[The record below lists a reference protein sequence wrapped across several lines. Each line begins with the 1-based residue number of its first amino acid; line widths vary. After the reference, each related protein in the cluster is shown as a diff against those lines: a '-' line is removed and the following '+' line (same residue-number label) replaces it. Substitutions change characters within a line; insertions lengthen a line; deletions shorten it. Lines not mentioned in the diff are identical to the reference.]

1 MIGIRITARGKAQDV
16 AEDVLIVGAG
26 LAGLMAANALQES
39 GHTVLVIDR
48 GRSVGGR
55 LASRRIG
62 EKGLADHGAQF
73 FTVRTSALQRCVDR
87 WRALDLVYVWGTG
100 WSDGSLKR
108 TIGDGHPRYA
118 VRGGM
123 NKLAKHLAQD
133 INVSID
139 RLISDIRQGDGGW
152 ELSDSGGNT
161 YAGNGLIMTPPMPET
176 LELLTAS
183 GVHLNADDDAALRRI
198 RFGPCLCGIHAVNG
212 EVELPAPGAMQN
224 FQSDVYWV
232 ADNQA
237 KGISATKIIT
247 SHANAKFSRQN
258 WDASEADIIR
268 ALESAVQPYLMP
280 GAQIVHTQLKKWRY
294 SVPLTTHPQEC
305 LLARDLPPLV
315 FAGDAFGGRG
325 RVEGAFL
332 SGIAAG
338 EAMAEALA
346 ADPSPPGPLSHKG
359 RGGATTQ

>member
-1 MIGIRITARGKAQDV
+1 MIGIRVAVRGKAQDV
-16 AEDVLIVGAG
+16 AVDVLIVGAG
-26 LAGLMAANALQES
+26 LAGLMAATTLRENGLTAR
-39 GHTVLVIDR
+39 VIDR

-55 LASRRIG
+55 LATRRVG
-62 EKGLADHGAQF
+62 ENGLADHGAQF
-73 FTVRTSALQRCVDR
+73 FTVRTSTLQRYVDR

-108 TIGDGHPRYA
+108 TISDGHPRYA

-123 NKLAKHLAQD
+123 NKLAKHLEQG
-133 INVSID
+133 INISLD
-139 RLISDIRQGDGGW
+139 RLVSGIRQENGGW
-152 ELSDSGGNT
+152 ELYDSGGNA
-161 YAGNGLIMTPPMPET
+161 YRGKGLIMTPPMPET
-176 LELLTAS
+176 LALLTAS
-183 GVHLNADDDAALRRI
+183 GAHLSADDDAALRRI

-212 EVELPAPGAMQN
+212 DVDLPAPGAMQN
-224 FQSDVYWV
+224 FQSDVYWI

-237 KGISATKIIT
+237 KGISATRIIT

-268 ALESAVQPYLMP
+268 ALESAVQPFLKP
-280 GAQIVHTQLKKWRY
+280 GAQIVQTQVKKWRY

-305 LLARDLPPLV
+305 LLAQDLPPLV

-338 EAMAEALA
+338 ETMAEALA
-346 ADPSPPGPLSHKG
+346 SLS
-359 RGGATTQ
+359 

>member
-1 MIGIRITARGKAQDV
+1 MAARGKAHDV
-16 AEDVLIVGAG
+16 AVDVVIVGAG
-26 LAGLMAANALQES
+26 VAGLMAANALLER
-39 GHTVLVIDR
+39 GHEVQVIER

-55 LASRRIG
+55 LATRRIG
-62 EKGLADHGAQF
+62 ESGLADHGAQF
-73 FTVRTSALQRCVDR
+73 FTVRTSTLQRYVDR
-87 WRALDLVYVWGTG
+87 WRALDLVYVWGSG

-108 TIGDGHPRYA
+108 TISDGHPRYA

-123 NKLAKHLAQD
+123 NKLAKQLATG
-133 INVSID
+133 ISISID
-139 RLISDIRQGDGGW
+139 KLVSDIRQQGGGW
-152 ELSDSGGNT
+152 ELSDSGGNV

-176 LELLTAS
+176 LALLSAS

-212 EVELPAPGAMQN
+212 DVDLPAPGAMQN

-237 KGISATKIIT
+237 KGISATRIIT

-268 ALESAVQPYLMP
+268 ALESAVQPYLKA
-280 GAQIVHTQLKKWRY
+280 GAQIVQTQVKKWRY

-338 EAMAEALA
+338 EAMAEAL
-346 ADPSPPGPLSHKG
+346 SSSS
-359 RGGATTQ
+359 